1 MANSRARVGLNIGS
15 RPSDRRSRT
24 QTLELCC
31 SIIRTRQ
38 LEARGN
44 YVLPQTADIVRAVRR
59 LAAY

>member
-1 MANSRARVGLNIGS
+1 MAKSRARAGLNIGS
-15 RPSDRRSRT
+15 RPSDRLSRT
-24 QTLELCC
+24 QKLELYCWMQ
-31 SIIRTRQ
+31 RTRQ